1 MPSQENVREFSLI
14 LEVSSMIF
22 SLNHRALFASKS
34 RRDDCASRIF
44 ELPCRGSPQIG
55 DVERQRFFRLAK
67 AGGDAAQRTIR
78 TDMAAPA
85 HSVIG
90 RHRPAL
96 RLLPAAKI
104 AVNVTRG
111 ADHRV
116 SPVLVSRSPFL

>member
-1 MPSQENVREFSLI
+1 MIVRLAFPGFPVGAFLRFGT
-14 LEVSSMIF
+14 LKQ
-22 SLNHRALFASKS
+22 H
-34 RRDDCASRIF
+34 
-44 ELPCRGSPQIG
+44 
-55 DVERQRFFRLAK
+55 FFRLAK

-104 AVNVTRG
+104 AVNITRG
-111 ADHRV
+111 ADHRF
-116 SPVLVSRSPFL
+116 PLFLCRARLSCREGEGV

>member
-1 MPSQENVREFSLI
+1 MR
-14 LEVSSMIF
+14 
-22 SLNHRALFASKS
+22 RAVLFFPVGAVLRFGTLK
-34 RRDDCASRIF
+34 
-44 ELPCRGSPQIG
+44 QH
-55 DVERQRFFRLAK
+55 FFRLAK
-67 AGGDAAQRTIR
+67 AGGDAAQRAIR

-85 HSVIG
+85 HPVIG

-116 SPVLVSRSPFL
+116 SPVLVPRSPFL

>member
-1 MPSQENVREFSLI
+1 
-14 LEVSSMIF
+14 MIVHLAF
-22 SLNHRALFASKS
+22 LSFPVGAVLRLGM
-34 RRDDCASRIF
+34 
-44 ELPCRGSPQIG
+44 L
-55 DVERQRFFRLAK
+55 RQRFFRLAK

-104 AVNVTRG
+104 AVNITRG
-111 ADHRV
+111 ADHRF
-116 SPVLVSRSPFL
+116 PLFLCRARLSCREGEGV